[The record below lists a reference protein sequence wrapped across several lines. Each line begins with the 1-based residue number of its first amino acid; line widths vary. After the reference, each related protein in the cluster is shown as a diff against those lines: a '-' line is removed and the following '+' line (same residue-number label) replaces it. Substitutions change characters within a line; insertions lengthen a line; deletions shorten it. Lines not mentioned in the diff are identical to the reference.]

1 MDKRIEAVRVI
12 FETEYA
18 TPLKVRDLPRRVGL
32 SRSQLGYLFKKE
44 MGLTPRACLRE
55 VRLQR
60 ARALLQDRQLSVK
73 AVAFSVGY
81 RQRVA
86 QTSVLE
92 VCGCSGENNTKAADL
107 NHAGPRYV
115 RWLWRPASYENSH
128 ELLLGWRSH
137 IPVALPS
144 PLKTGSRKCSPRSV
158 MLRSRSRQKMPVFV

>member
-1 MDKRIEAVRVI
+1 MDKRIEAVKAI

-60 ARALLQDRQLSVK
+60 ARTLLQDRQLGVK

-81 RQRVA
+81 RQPSNFNRDFRA
-86 QTSVLE
+86 LFGTRP
-92 VCGCSGENNTKAADL
+92 SGPQITQMMN
-107 NHAGPRYV
+107 
-115 RWLWRPASYENSH
+115 
-128 ELLLGWRSH
+128 
-137 IPVALPS
+137 
-144 PLKTGSRKCSPRSV
+144 
-158 MLRSRSRQKMPVFV
+158 